1 MIKKHK
7 KFKRRAKNFGCFKNK
22 KSCFLQ
28 NFCFFIN
35 NLFFGEEKKEKTG
48 KIFNN
53 FCAESKVKDESQL
66 RFEIKFQC
74 SVRMGL
80 DLNGSLNSEE
90 HIEKIEKK
98 KLIEKH
104 LKINN

>member
-1 MIKKHK
+1 MDVSKT
-7 KFKRRAKNFGCFKNK
+7 KNLVFYKIFVFLLIT
-22 KSCFLQ
+22 CFLARK
-28 NFCFFIN
+28 
-35 NLFFGEEKKEKTG
+35 KKEKTG

-98 KLIEKH
+98 K
-104 LKINN
+104 IN